1 MFDTLSNRF
10 EGIFK
15 RMRGLGILRES
26 DVDEVLREIR
36 LALLDAD
43 VNLHVV
49 RGFQDRV
56 RERCVGAEVH
66 KALNPVQQVIKFVH
80 EELIAA
86 LGGETLEISHP
97 AKPPTV
103 VLLAG
108 LQGSGKTTN
117 AAKLASWFKQQG
129 RNPMLVG
136 ADLQRPAAVEQ
147 LRTLGASI
155 EVPVYSEPS
164 DPIAVAR
171 QGVAEAVA
179 SSRDVVICD
188 TAGRLAIDDEMMDQ
202 IGRISDAIDPHYTFL
217 VVDAMTGQDAVATA
231 ESFHAALE
239 LDGVILTKVDGD
251 ARGGAALSVKEVVG
265 RPIAFSSTGEK
276 IDEFELFH
284 PDRVAS
290 RILGMGDVLTL
301 VEKAEQV
308 YEEAEAEAAAA
319 KLLEGEF
326 TLEDFLEQMRQLKK
340 MGSLQNLVGMLPGA
354 PQELRKAE
362 IEDDRIAQVEA
373 IICSMTPEERAAP
386 RMIDGSRRQRIA
398 AGSGTRPSEVSQ
410 LLRQFSEVQR
420 MMKRMGNKGPG
431 SGRKKPKKGRKGSR
445 VTPPGGQQKKTGKSK
460 LTLPGLEDGE
470 FDLSSLR

>member
-36 LALLDAD
+36 LALLEAD

-49 RGFQDRV
+49 RSFQDRV
-56 RERCVGAEVH
+56 RQRCVGAEVH

-80 EELIAA
+80 EELIAT

-97 AKPPTV
+97 AKAPTV

-155 EVPVYSEPS
+155 EVPVFSEPS
-164 DPIAVAR
+164 DPVAVAR

-179 SSRDVVICD
+179 ANRDVVICD
-188 TAGRLAIDDEMMDQ
+188 TAGRLAIDQEMMDQ
-202 IGRISDAIDPHYTFL
+202 VGRISDAIEPHYTFL

-231 ESFHAALE
+231 ESFHEILE

-308 YEEAEAEAAAA
+308 YEEAEAEATAA

-340 MGSLQNLVGMLPGA
+340 MGSLQNLVGMLPGVS
-354 PQELRKAE
+354 PELRNAE
-362 IEDDRIAQVEA
+362 IEDDQIARVEA
-373 IICSMTPEERAAP
+373 IICSMTPQERATP
-386 RMIDGSRRQRIA
+386 RIVDGSRRQRIA
-398 AGSGTRPSEVSQ
+398 AGSGTRPSEVTQ

-420 MMKRMGNKGPG
+420 MMKRMGGKGPG
-431 SGRKKPKKGRKGSR
+431 SGRKKSKKGRKGSR
-445 VTPPGGQQKKTGKSK
+445 VTPPGGQQRKPGKPK

>member
-36 LALLDAD
+36 LALLEAD

-56 RERCVGAEVH
+56 RQRCVGAEVH

-80 EELIAA
+80 EELIAT

-97 AKPPTV
+97 AKAPTV

-155 EVPVYSEPS
+155 EVPVFSEPS
-164 DPIAVAR
+164 DPVAVAR

-179 SSRDVVICD
+179 ANRDVVICD
-188 TAGRLAIDDEMMDQ
+188 TAGRLAIDQEMMDQ
-202 IGRISDAIDPHYTFL
+202 VGRVSDAIEPHYTFL
-217 VVDAMTGQDAVATA
+217 VVDAMTGQDAVTTA
-231 ESFHAALE
+231 ESFHEILE

-308 YEEAEAEAAAA
+308 YEEAEAEATAA

-340 MGSLQNLVGMLPGA
+340 MGSLQNLVGMLPGVS
-354 PQELRKAE
+354 PELRNAE
-362 IEDDRIAQVEA
+362 IEDDQIAQVEA
-373 IICSMTPEERAAP
+373 IICSMTPQERATP
-386 RMIDGSRRQRIA
+386 RIVDGSRRQRIA

-420 MMKRMGNKGPG
+420 MMKRMGGKGPG

-445 VTPPGGQQKKTGKSK
+445 VTPPGGQQRKPGKPK